1 MRTIFSM
8 FAKSPFKPLVSHI
21 DLVQEC
27 VNQIIPL
34 FEFLQARD
42 YQKVEET
49 SKRIEKLE
57 HKADKIKDDIRS
69 HLPQS
74 IFLPVDKRDF
84 MRLLSAQ
91 DDIADAVE
99 DLAVLLRI
107 KNLEIPG
114 TLNKSLMDLAHHVV
128 GAANEA
134 CRMIREL
141 EDLLEASFGGA
152 EAEKVE
158 KMAQNLGAAEWE
170 ADKKQF
176 LLAQQLFSLG
186 DQLSAADLLLMN
198 EVVKKLGGVADEAEK
213 IGKTLRIFLAR

>member
-114 TLNKSLMDLAHHVV
+114 ALNESLMDLAHHVV

-158 KMAQNLGAAEWE
+158 KMAQNLGTAEWE

-176 LLAQQLFSLG
+176 LLAQKLFSLG

>member
-57 HKADKIKDDIRS
+57 HKADRIKDDIRS

-114 TLNKSLMDLAHHVV
+114 TLNESLMDLAHHVV
-128 GAANEA
+128 GAASEA

-158 KMAQNLGAAEWE
+158 KMAQNLGTAEWE

-186 DQLSAADLLLMN
+186 DQLNAADLLLMN

>member
-114 TLNKSLMDLAHHVV
+114 ALNESLMDLAHHVV

-158 KMAQNLGAAEWE
+158 KMAQNLGTAEWE

>member
-114 TLNKSLMDLAHHVV
+114 ALNESLMDLAHHVV
-128 GAANEA
+128 GAASEA

-186 DQLSAADLLLMN
+186 DQLNAADLLLMN

>member
-1 MRTIFSM
+1 MRTIFLM

-114 TLNKSLMDLAHHVV
+114 TLNESLMDLAHHVV

-158 KMAQNLGAAEWE
+158 KMAQNLGTAEWE

-186 DQLSAADLLLMN
+186 DQLNAADLLLMN

>member
-57 HKADKIKDDIRS
+57 HKADRIKDDIRS

-158 KMAQNLGAAEWE
+158 KMAQSLGTAEWE

>member
-114 TLNKSLMDLAHHVV
+114 TLNESLMDLAHHVV
-128 GAANEA
+128 GAADEA

-158 KMAQNLGAAEWE
+158 KMAQNLGTAEWE

-186 DQLSAADLLLMN
+186 DQLNAADLLLMN

>member
-1 MRTIFSM
+1 MRTILSM

-21 DLVQEC
+21 DKVNEC

-34 FEFLQARD
+34 FEAYQSKD
-42 YQKVEET
+42 YKKVEEI
-49 SKRIEKLE
+49 SKDISTFE
-57 HKADKIKDDIRS
+57 HKADQIKSDIRQ

-84 MRLLSAQ
+84 MGLLSAQ

-99 DLAVLLRI
+99 DLAVLMRI
-107 KNLEIPG
+107 KNIDIPKE
-114 TLNKSLMDLAHHVV
+114 LCEPLMNLVTHTVALA
-128 GAANEA
+128 NDA
-134 CRMIREL
+134 CGIIREL

-158 KMAQNLGAAEWE
+158 KMASSLGAAEYE

-176 LLAQQLFSLG
+176 LLARKLFSLN
-186 DQLSAADLLLMN
+186 DLSAADLFLLN
-198 EVVKKLGGVADEAEK
+198 ELIKKLGGVADQSEK
-213 IGKTLRIFLAR
+213 IGKTLQIFLSR

>member
-114 TLNKSLMDLAHHVV
+114 ALNESLMDLAHHVV

-186 DQLSAADLLLMN
+186 DQLSAADLLLIN

>member
-158 KMAQNLGAAEWE
+158 KMAQNLGTAEWE

-186 DQLSAADLLLMN
+186 DQLNAADLLLMN